1 MPKVGT
7 TRYSRMEWQLPIQKV
22 EIGNINIGSPWARLS
37 HGEGA
42 QKPMAPL
49 SYFGTQFRLPFV
61 SLIFPPLPVIEY
73 NSTTGKLVLDMFET
87 SLASIKL
94 NTLQDT
100 IVNAIAYHQAGW
112 FKSEFSKEDIVR
124 GFQPIIQDNHLHL
137 HCPLSVSEHMRS
149 IPIFKDGVWKKSF
162 SADDLKLGT
171 RVRVAVKIH
180 GISFLSKSSSASA
193 SLSLSQPSSDS
204 RSVSKSAGGN
214 DGDMKWSG
222 KCRLQH
228 RILGFIAVT

>member
-1 MPKVGT
+1 
-7 TRYSRMEWQLPIQKV
+7 MEWQLPIQKV

-37 HGEGA
+37 HGDGA

-61 SLIFPPLPVIEY
+61 SLVFPPLPVIEY
-73 NSTTGKLVLDMFET
+73 NSVTGKLVLDMFES

-112 FKSEFSKEDIVR
+112 FKSEFSKEEIVR

-137 HCPLSVSEHMRS
+137 HCPSSSEHMRS
-149 IPIFKDGVWKKSF
+149 IPIFKDGVWKKF

-171 RVRVAVKIH
+171 RIRVAVKIH
-180 GISFLSKSSSASA
+180 GISFLN
-193 SLSLSQPSSDS
+193 
-204 RSVSKSAGGN
+204 RN

-228 RILGFIAVT
+228 RILGFIAT